1 MSPSG
6 AELRPRPQVTLDTCP
21 HPALVTALSRVTCHV
36 SRGRATSHCT
46 PGRLHAPPLYSA
58 HFWSDP
64 FHLCAGFTGLT
75 AQVAP
80 SNSSLPLKLKQF
92 FLTRHE
98 AGLRGISQITDRR
111 TQTSVSKYFC
121 KLRRFYCLLIC
132 LKYCISLSRSSL
144 LPPACCPLVLVTVVT
159 VGHSWSQLVT
169 VGPGVVRGVEMC
181 TGRPSATDWGG
192 RATAGVRS
200 QAARHTL
207 HTAHWILD
215 TGMRA
220 ECGDVLMLAAD
231 FLLPL
236 ISSLLLVTAAAP
248 LTLLQ
253 LNLQVLHC
261 SNSGQPSKMY
271 SYLQDK
277 KTCGY
282 WHGDQT
288 SQK

>member
-1 MSPSG
+1 M
-6 AELRPRPQVTLDTCP
+6 
-21 HPALVTALSRVTCHV
+21 SRVTCHEA
-36 SRGRATSHCT
+36 GPPRAT
-46 PGRLHAPPLYSA
+46 PRPPPRAPLYSA

-144 LPPACCPLVLVTVVT
+144 LPPACCPLVLVTV
-159 VGHSWSQLVT
+159 GHSWSQLVT

-200 QAARHTL
+200 QAAQHTL
-207 HTAHWILD
+207 HAAHWILD

-253 LNLQVLHC
+253 NLQC
-261 SNSGQPSKMY
+261 SNSGQPSK
-271 SYLQDK
+271 L
-277 KTCGY
+277 
-282 WHGDQT
+282 
-288 SQK
+288 

>member
-1 MSPSG
+1 M
-6 AELRPRPQVTLDTCP
+6 
-21 HPALVTALSRVTCHV
+21 SRVTRPGHLAL
-36 SRGRATSHCT
+36 RT

-132 LKYCISLSRSSL
+132 LKYCISLSRSSP

-181 TGRPSATDWGG
+181 TGRPSATDWGEEQQQ
-192 RATAGVRS
+192 VS
-200 QAARHTL
+200 EARLHSTHCTL
-207 HTAHWILD
+207 HTGYWIL
-215 TGMRA
+215 G
-220 ECGDVLMLAAD
+220 
-231 FLLPL
+231 
-236 ISSLLLVTAAAP
+236 
-248 LTLLQ
+248 
-253 LNLQVLHC
+253 
-261 SNSGQPSKMY
+261 
-271 SYLQDK
+271 
-277 KTCGY
+277 
-282 WHGDQT
+282 
-288 SQK
+288 

>member
-1 MSPSG
+1 MSAPCAG
-6 AELRPRPQVTLDTCP
+6 HRA
-21 HPALVTALSRVTCHV
+21 VTCHV

-144 LPPACCPLVLVTVVT
+144 LPLPAAPWFWSQL
-159 VGHSWSQLVT
+159 SQLVT

-181 TGRPSATDWGG
+181 TGRPSATDWGEEQQQ
-192 RATAGVRS
+192 VS
-200 QAARHTL
+200 EARLHGTHCTL
-207 HTAHWILD
+207 HT
-215 TGMRA
+215 
-220 ECGDVLMLAAD
+220 
-231 FLLPL
+231 
-236 ISSLLLVTAAAP
+236 
-248 LTLLQ
+248 
-253 LNLQVLHC
+253 
-261 SNSGQPSKMY
+261 
-271 SYLQDK
+271 
-277 KTCGY
+277 GY
-282 WHGDQT
+282 WDEGRMR
-288 SQK
+288 

>member
-1 MSPSG
+1 M
-6 AELRPRPQVTLDTCP
+6 
-21 HPALVTALSRVTCHV
+21 SRVTCHV

-144 LPPACCPLVLVTVVT
+144 LPPGSGHSC
-159 VGHSWSQLVT
+159 HSWSQLVT
-169 VGPGVVRGVEMC
+169 VGHSWPRRGARCGDVH
-181 TGRPSATDWGG
+181 RATVSHRLGG

-200 QAARHTL
+200 QAAQHTL

>member
-159 VGHSWSQLVT
+159 VGHSWSQLAPAWCEVWRCAQGDRQPPT
-169 VGPGVVRGVEMC
+169 GGEEQQQVSEARLHSTHC
-181 TGRPSATDWGG
+181 T
-192 RATAGVRS
+192 
-200 QAARHTL
+200 
-207 HTAHWILD
+207 LD
-215 TGMRA
+215 TGYWDEGRMR
-220 ECGDVLMLAAD
+220 
-231 FLLPL
+231 
-236 ISSLLLVTAAAP
+236 
-248 LTLLQ
+248 
-253 LNLQVLHC
+253 
-261 SNSGQPSKMY
+261 
-271 SYLQDK
+271 
-277 KTCGY
+277 
-282 WHGDQT
+282 
-288 SQK
+288 